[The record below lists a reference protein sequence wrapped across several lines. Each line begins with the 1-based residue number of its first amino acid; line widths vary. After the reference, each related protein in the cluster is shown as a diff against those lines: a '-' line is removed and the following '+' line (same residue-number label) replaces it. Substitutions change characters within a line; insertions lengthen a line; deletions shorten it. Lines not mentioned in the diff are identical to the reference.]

1 VRFTRSYTFH
11 VKWLLLALTV
21 LMAFALPCMAQGWGE
36 VRMAEQV
43 VNVRQS
49 RSAQAP
55 LVRSLQPGDKVKV
68 DFIRGGWGALFDL
81 NETDRDE
88 TKAIGFAD
96 VRLLAAPAQM
106 AATARSGAVGG
117 EVKLV
122 EARTEVRKD
131 RSAKSQ
137 VVAVL
142 AAGEQVRTGFERDGW
157 LALCRMNDP
166 VSSEASAIGYV
177 PVGMVRS
184 AAREGAKPGTPAK
197 PASGTKAP
205 AAKAEGKSA
214 PAPEIKGE
222 VKEGSLLG
230 EGQPLLNKSEP
241 VRITSDKLVYN
252 QAGNAVVFEGNVHAT
267 HGAMSLWSTKV
278 TAYFTDKAKAK
289 AKDKTQPGGDDMAD
303 KIERIVADGNV
314 RMVAN
319 KNEGQCATLTYFVA
333 EGMMRMDGNPIL
345 KEGQNTVRGDVI
357 KFYVRE
363 NRSEVLSGKE
373 RRVEAIFYSPSSEK
387 K

>member
-1 VRFTRSYTFH
+1 VRFIRSYTFH
-11 VKWLLLALTV
+11 FKWLLLALTLLV
-21 LMAFALPCMAQGWGE
+21 AFALPGMAQGWGE
-36 VRMAEQV
+36 VRIAEQV

-55 LVRSLQPGDKVKV
+55 LVRSLQPGDKIKV

-88 TKAIGFAD
+88 TKAIGYAD
-96 VRLLAAPAQM
+96 IRLLAAPAQSP
-106 AATARSGAVGG
+106 TPVRTGAMGG

-131 RSAKSQ
+131 RSTKSQ

-142 AAGEQVRTGFERDGW
+142 AAGEQIRTGFERDGW
-157 LALCRMNDP
+157 LAIFRMTDS
-166 VSSEASAIGYV
+166 VSSETSAIGYV

-184 AAREGAKPGTPAK
+184 VTREGAKPGTASK
-197 PASGTKAP
+197 PAPVAKAP
-205 AAKAEGKSA
+205 AGNAEGKSA
-214 PAPEIKGE
+214 HAPEIKGE

-230 EGQPLLNKSEP
+230 EGQPLLNKSAP

>member
-1 VRFTRSYTFH
+1 MT
-11 VKWLLLALTV
+11 
-21 LMAFALPCMAQGWGE
+21 
-36 VRMAEQV
+36 
-43 VNVRQS
+43 
-49 RSAQAP
+49 
-55 LVRSLQPGDKVKV
+55 
-68 DFIRGGWGALFDL
+68 
-81 NETDRDE
+81 
-88 TKAIGFAD
+88 
-96 VRLLAAPAQM
+96 
-106 AATARSGAVGG
+106 
-117 EVKLV
+117 
-122 EARTEVRKD
+122 
-131 RSAKSQ
+131 
-137 VVAVL
+137 
-142 AAGEQVRTGFERDGW
+142 
-157 LALCRMNDP
+157 DP
-166 VSSEASAIGYV
+166 VSSEGTAIGFV

-184 AAREGAKPGTPAK
+184 VTREGAKPGTPAAK
-197 PASGTKAP
+197 PAPVAKAP
-205 AAKAEGKSA
+205 VAKAEGKSA
-214 PAPEIKGE
+214 PAPELKGE
-222 VKEGSLLG
+222 VKERSLLG
-230 EGQPLLNKSEP
+230 DSQPLLNKSEP

-289 AKDKTQPGGDDMAD
+289 AKDKSQTGGDDMAE